1 MTSFVIDSCAVAE
14 VLMKTQLGNVVS
26 RTIRNC
32 RLFAPELMDAEVLAT
47 LRRAVNRKTMTE
59 RDALIAVDLLS
70 EWPIT
75 RLSHA
80 PFNMM
85 VWGDRHNVSPYDA
98 LYLAVARVLELPLI
112 TIDARLSRAPVTDV
126 SVIDLR

>member
-1 MTSFVIDSCAVAE
+1 MTGLVIDSCAVAE
-14 VLMKTQLGNVVS
+14 VLMKTQLGNAVS

-32 RLFAPELMDAEVLAT
+32 RLFAPELIDVEVLAT

-59 RDALIAVDLLS
+59 RDALVAVDLLT

-80 PFNMM
+80 PFNVM

-98 LYLAVARVLELPLI
+98 LYLAVARVQELPLI
-112 TIDARLSRAPVTDV
+112 TVDARLSRAPVSDV
-126 SVIDLR
+126 AIISVR